1 MWPPEVERVAGP
13 LRAAGIEARLEEL
26 APGEDAFPG
35 AAARAVAYECDRRL
49 VVALVPAERDPDRA
63 KVGAAADCRPLSA
76 VKPPPF
82 PFAAAYRVLIEQR
95 LLIAETVWLE
105 AGSPRHVL
113 GLDPGVL
120 TQLTRAIPADLTQE
134 G

>member
-1 MWPPEVERVAGP
+1 MQTTEKIWMNGELVDWDDARIHVGTHGLHYGSGVFEGIRCYETTGGP
-13 LRAAGIEARLEEL
+13 AVFRLTDHL
-26 APGEDAFPG
+26 
-35 AAARAVAYECDRRL
+35 
-49 VVALVPAERDPDRA
+49 
-63 KVGAAADCRPLSA
+63 
-76 VKPPPF
+76 
-82 PFAAAYRVLIEQR
+82 QR
-95 LLIAETVWLE
+95 LLTAETVWLE